1 MNALKPSAAA
11 ELALE
16 LARDTDR
23 WAHLVWHD
31 PAQRVFAP
39 IDAGPNAG
47 AWLICWMPGHDTG
60 FHDHDHSSGAVTVAS
75 GQVREE
81 RIGADWRVVGRTY
94 QAGEAFSFVAG
105 DIHRMLHVG
114 SEPAVSIHV
123 YSPKLQVMGAY
134 AFGNGG
140 MQRHL
145 LGFEDELKPLSRQP
159 AA

>member
-1 MNALKPSAAA
+1 VSEVLEPVAAA

-16 LARDTDR
+16 LARDTDK
-23 WAHLVWHD
+23 WADLVRHD
-31 PAQRVFAP
+31 PDQRTFAP
-39 IDAGPNAG
+39 LDAGPNAG

-60 FHDHDHSSGAVTVAS
+60 FHDHDHSSGAVTVVT

-81 RIGADWRVVGRTY
+81 RIAANWQVTGTTY
-94 QAGEAFSFVAG
+94 EAGEVFSFVSG

-114 SEPAVSIHV
+114 DEPAVSIHV
-123 YSPKLQVMGAY
+123 YSPKLHIMGAY
-134 AFGNGG
+134 AFGKGG

-145 LGFEDELKPLSRQP
+145 LGPETELRPLDP

>member
-1 MNALKPSAAA
+1 MTQAIDRAAA
-11 ELALE
+11 SALALE
-16 LARDTDR
+16 LASATDK
-23 WAHLVWHD
+23 WSHLVRHD

-39 IDAGPNAG
+39 LDAGPYAG

-60 FHDHDHSSGAVTVAS
+60 FHDHDHSSGAVTVVS

-81 RIGADWRVVGRTY
+81 RIAADFKVTGTTY
-94 QAGEAFSFVAG
+94 GSGEVFAFQSG

-114 SEPAVSIHV
+114 DEPAVSIHV
-123 YSPKLQVMGAY
+123 YSPRLQVMGAY
-134 AFGNGG
+134 AFGKTG

-145 LGFEDELKPLSRQP
+145 LGAETELKPLS